1 MDITRHL
8 EALQHDLEALATI
21 ADPEHREAARRIAA
35 ALEPSLRLRLL
46 ELVSE
51 AAHELDDQ
59 VPGTVELRLAGG
71 EPSLVYAEPEPEAHP
86 SRDDDALSAR
96 ITLRLAE
103 PLKAAVEV
111 AAAREGVSVNT
122 WLLQTIKR
130 SLDRRSDRRS
140 GKRLSGYARS

>member
-1 MDITRHL
+1 M
-8 EALQHDLEALATI
+8 
-21 ADPEHREAARRIAA
+21 RRIAA
-35 ALEPSLRLRLL
+35 ALERSLRLRLL
-46 ELVSE
+46 QLVSE
-51 AAHELDDQ
+51 AAHELDGQ
-59 VPGTVELRLAGG
+59 VPGTVDLRLAGG
-71 EPSLVYAEPEPEAHP
+71 EPSLVYAEAEPEAHP
-86 SRDDDALSAR
+86 SRADDALSAR

-130 SLDRRSDRRS
+130 SLDRRPDRRS